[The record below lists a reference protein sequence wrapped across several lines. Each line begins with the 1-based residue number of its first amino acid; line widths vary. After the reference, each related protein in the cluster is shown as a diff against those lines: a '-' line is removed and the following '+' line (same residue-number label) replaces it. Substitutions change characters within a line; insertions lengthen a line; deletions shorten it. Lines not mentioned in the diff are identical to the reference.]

1 MSISLAAPR
10 PHVSLP
16 LAGLVLATLAAV
28 GFSFKAILV
37 KLAYRHGV
45 DAETLLALRM
55 SYSLPFFLVMGWRAR
70 RGAAQALTGRDL
82 LALAGLGFFG
92 YYLASYLDFLGL
104 DHISAGLERV
114 ILFVYPTIV
123 VLLSA
128 LFLGKPL
135 TRRVVLALVLCYV
148 GVSIAVA
155 HDLHAMGGS
164 ANVMIG
170 SALVFASAVSYA
182 LYLMGN
188 GLVVGRIGASR
199 VTAVASTVA
208 CLLSIGQFLLMRP
221 VASLAQPLAVHGLAL
236 AMALFSTVVPVWCLS
251 EAIRRIGAGPV
262 ALMGS
267 LGPIITLALGWVL
280 LDEALG
286 LYQLAGAA
294 LVIGGVL
301 VMARGK
307 S

>member
-1 MSISLAAPR
+1 
-10 PHVSLP
+10 
-16 LAGLVLATLAAV
+16 
-28 GFSFKAILV
+28 
-37 KLAYRHGV
+37 
-45 DAETLLALRM
+45 M

-70 RGAAQALTGRDL
+70 RGAGQALTRRDL
-82 LALAGLGFFG
+82 FALAGLGFFG

-104 DHISAGLERV
+104 DDISAGLERV
-114 ILFVYPTIV
+114 ILFIYPTIV

-135 TRRVVLALVLCYV
+135 TWRVMMALALCYV
-148 GVSIAVA
+148 GVTIAVV
-155 HDLHAMGGS
+155 HDLQAMGG
-164 ANVMIG
+164 AGHVMTG

-221 VASLAQPLAVHGLAL
+221 VATLAQPVAVHGLAL
-236 AMALFSTVVPVWCLS
+236 AMAVFSTVVPVWCLS

-286 LYQLAGAA
+286 LYQLVGAA

-307 S
+307 R